1 MNNKK
6 FIGFSFLISI
16 SIVLS
21 VSLLNLIV
29 DPYGIYKVELF
40 KFNKI
45 KADEKIRLVKAVKT
59 KEIAPRSIVLG
70 TSRAEYGYDPTHP
83 YFIQPSYNLAVSG
96 SSMYETRL
104 YLEWAL
110 KQGKLQKV
118 LLITDY
124 RMFNLVQQKSVSDL
138 ETYFQNNNIYS
149 YLLSADTFKDTLLT
163 VIGSSKI
170 PSYLGNGQREHFHN
184 WDNILQNGGH
194 LETMQ
199 KDEAKYYKDFPTNYT
214 YRDTG
219 NSSFFDF
226 EKIVELCY
234 QNNIELDIVFG
245 PSHIRQWEALN
256 YYLGYEN
263 WLKWKKDIVLSVN
276 KSAQQFNKTPFKIVD
291 FSVYHALTSEK
302 VPTDK
307 TTQMKYHWEASHY
320 KHELGMIVL
329 DRLTGKN
336 NFLDFGT
343 ELNLENIDSHLQNL
357 QQDRTHFI
365 DIKKYKSDMDKYLAK

>member
-6 FIGFSFLISI
+6 FVSFSFAISI
-16 SIVLS
+16 SIVLC
-21 VSLLNLIV
+21 VSLLNLII

-45 KADEKIRLVKAVKT
+45 KADEKIRLIKAIKT
-59 KEIAPRSIVLG
+59 KEIAPKSIVLG

-96 SSMYETRL
+96 ASMYETRL
-104 YLEWAL
+104 YFEWAL
-110 KQGKLQKV
+110 KQGKLKKV

-124 RMFNLVQQKSVSDL
+124 RMFNLLKQKSVSDF

-149 YLLSADTFKDTLLT
+149 YLWSVDTFKDTLLT
-163 VIGSSKI
+163 VIGSRKI
-170 PSYLGNGQREHFHN
+170 SSYLDNGQREHFHN
-184 WDNILQNGGH
+184 WDNILQAGGH

-199 KDEAKYYKDFPTNYT
+199 KDEAKYYKDYPINYT
-214 YRDTG
+214 YRDTE
-219 NSSFFDF
+219 NPSFLDF
-226 EKIVELCY
+226 EKIVELSY
-234 QNNIELDIVFG
+234 QNNIDLDIVFG

-276 KSAQQFNKTPFKIVD
+276 KSAQKFNKTPFKIVD
-291 FSVYHALTSEK
+291 FSVYHELTSEK

-336 NFLDFGT
+336 DFLDFGT
-343 ELNLENIDSHLQNL
+343 ELNLENIDLHLQNL
-357 QQDRTHFI
+357 REDRANFI
-365 DIKKYKSDMDKYLAK
+365 DIEKYKSDMDKYLAK

>member
-6 FIGFSFLISI
+6 YIGFSFLISI
-16 SIVLS
+16 FIVLS
-21 VSLLNLIV
+21 VGLLNFIV

-40 KFNKI
+40 KFPKI
-45 KADEKIRLVKAVKT
+45 KIDEKIRLVKAVLT
-59 KEIAPRSIVLG
+59 KEIAPKSIVLG
-70 TSRAEYGYDPTHP
+70 TSRAEYGYDPTHH

-104 YLEWAL
+104 YFEWAL

-118 LLITDY
+118 LLVADY
-124 RMFNLVQQKSVSDL
+124 RMFNVLKQKSISDF

-149 YLLSADTFKDTLLT
+149 YLLSADTFKDTLFT
-163 VIGSSKI
+163 VIGSQKT
-170 PSYLGNGQREHFHN
+170 PPYLGNGQRKHLHN
-184 WDNILQNGGH
+184 WDNILQTGGH

-199 KDEAKYYKDFPTNYT
+199 RDEAKYYKDYPTNYT

-219 NSSFFDF
+219 NSSFIDF

-256 YYLGYEN
+256 YYLGYKN
-263 WLKWKKDIVLSVN
+263 WLNWKKDIVLSIN
-276 KSAQQFNKTPFKIVD
+276 RSAKQFNKTPFKIVD

-320 KHELGMIVL
+320 KHELGLIVL

-336 NFLDFGT
+336 DFLDFGK

-357 QQDRTHFI
+357 QEDRANFI
-365 DIKKYKSDMDKYLAK
+365 DIEKYKSDMDKYLAK